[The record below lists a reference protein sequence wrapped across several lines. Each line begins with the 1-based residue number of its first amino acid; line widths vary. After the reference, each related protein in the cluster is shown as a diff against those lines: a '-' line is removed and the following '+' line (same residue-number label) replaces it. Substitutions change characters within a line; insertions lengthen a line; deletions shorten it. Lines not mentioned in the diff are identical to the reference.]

1 MTVPDS
7 PAPQNAALTNT
18 IGGRPLPTDSQGNPS
33 QPAAQSGEHYFQE
46 LVQQAA
52 DCFYLHDAE
61 GRLLDVNQRTCA
73 TLGYSRA
80 EMLHM
85 HLSEVVIDLK
95 PHSFHTL
102 IDPAF
107 TGQSCAFESRHR
119 HRDGGLHHIEL
130 RTGPVDLCG
139 GRHLLSLARDIT
151 ERKLLQ
157 GRIEHLAYHDALTD
171 LPNRAMFSRH
181 LDHALVQA
189 IRYRKRLALL
199 FIDLDRFKEVNDS
212 LGHDAGDTLLRHV
225 ARRLTGTLRR
235 GDLVARLGGDE
246 FVVVLEEITG
256 LDQVAQVARQVSA
269 AVEKPFL
276 LAGRSATVG
285 ASIGISMY
293 PENGNNAT
301 ALMRHADAAMYRA
314 KRGTKNS
321 VPCDARRP

>member
-1 MTVPDS
+1 MKPIGDRQVSTDFQRVP
-7 PAPQNAALTNT
+7 NGL
-18 IGGRPLPTDSQGNPS
+18 
-33 QPAAQSGEHYFQE
+33 AAQSGETYFQE

-52 DCFYLHDAE
+52 DCFYLHDAD
-61 GRLLDVNQRTCA
+61 GQLLDVNQRTCA

-80 EMLHM
+80 EMLDM
-85 HLSEVVIDLK
+85 HLSDVVIDLK
-95 PHSFHTL
+95 PQYLHSLFH
-102 IDPAF
+102 PALA
-107 TGQSCAFESRHR
+107 GQSCAFESRHR
-119 HRDGGLHHIEL
+119 HRDGSLHHIEL
-130 RTGPVDLCG
+130 RTGPVDLG
-139 GRHLLSLARDIT
+139 GSCHLLSLARDIT

-157 GRIEHLAYHDALTD
+157 SRIEHLAFHDALTD

-181 LDHALVQA
+181 LEHALVQA

-212 LGHDAGDTLLRHV
+212 LGHDAGDSLLRHV

-256 LDQVAQVARQVSA
+256 MDQVAQVARQVSA

-276 LAGRSATVG
+276 LAGRSASVG

-301 ALMRHADAAMYRA
+301 ALLRHADAEMYRA
-314 KRGTKNS
+314 KRGGRNS